1 MSSSQDLFP
10 PNQMAHPGLAA
21 LVYGDDTMTTQADL
35 LPLTPLNL
43 PDPVSLDLPTL
54 PVDQIPTPVDVNPY
68 DLPFTQTEPQL
79 TQTDLLQTQD
89 DTQEIFRVEH
99 SSTIPILDDSA
110 KKLIK
115 EIMDFIEGARY
126 QAIHT
131 AQSSVAVLDDNAT
144 RASDVHELFSLIDGV
159 VRCQLEVSLVHQIFL
174 YAKEHVEQL
183 STQSFSREFDVDF
196 YLFGVRAKIDSDI
209 ASLSYRTECAFRD
222 ARKTRNFLTQ
232 IYRSKLANIQATPH
246 LHPCCIGSL

>member
-1 MSSSQDLFP
+1 MSSSQDFFP

-35 LPLTPLNL
+35 LPSTPLNL

-68 DLPFTQTEPQL
+68 DLPL
-79 TQTDLLQTQD
+79 TQTDLLQ
-89 DTQEIFRVEH
+89 TQEIFRVEH
-99 SSTIPILDDSA
+99 SSSIPILDDSA

-115 EIMDFIEGARY
+115 EIMDFVEGARNQSIY
-126 QAIHT
+126 M

-144 RASDVHELFSLIDGV
+144 RASDVHELFSLIDNV
-159 VRCQLEVSLVHQIFL
+159 VRCQLEVSLVHRIFL
-174 YAKEHVEQL
+174 YAKEHVEKL
-183 STQSFSREFDVDF
+183 STQSFSRGLDVDF
-196 YLFGVRAKIDSDI
+196 YLFSVRANIDSDI
-209 ASLSYRTECAFRD
+209 ASLSYRTERAFRD

-246 LHPCCIGSL
+246 LHPCCVGSL